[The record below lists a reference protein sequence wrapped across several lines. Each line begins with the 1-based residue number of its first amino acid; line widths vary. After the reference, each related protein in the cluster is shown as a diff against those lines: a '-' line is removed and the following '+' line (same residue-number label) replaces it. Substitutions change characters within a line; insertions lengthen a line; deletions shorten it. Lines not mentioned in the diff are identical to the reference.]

1 MAAILPYGRVN
12 ALNNW
17 FDAINDL
24 ANFEQRYP
32 ETPTAFKMDVQE
44 NPDGYI
50 VEAHVP
56 GIAREEID
64 VELNAG
70 RLVIDIDHKD
80 SEDVEKRNYVL
91 RETSAFHA
99 TRGVYL
105 KDADT
110 AGLTAVLKDGVLT
123 VNVPKRLQNANVTK
137 VTIG

>member
-1 MAAILPYGRVN
+1 
-12 ALNNW
+12 
-17 FDAINDL
+17 
-24 ANFEQRYP
+24 
-32 ETPTAFKMDVQE
+32 MDVQE
-44 NPDGYI
+44 NPDGYVI
-50 VEAHVP
+50 EAHVP
-56 GIAREEID
+56 GVAREEID

>member
-12 ALNNW
+12 ALSNW

-32 ETPTAFKMDVQE
+32 EAPAAFKMDVQE
-44 NPDGYI
+44 NP
-50 VEAHVP
+50 
-56 GIAREEID
+56 
-64 VELNAG
+64 ELNAG

-80 SEDVEKRNYVL
+80 AEDVEKRNYVL

-123 VNVPKRLQNANVTK
+123 VNVPKKTQNANVTK

>member
-12 ALNNW
+12 ALSNW

-32 ETPTAFKMDVQE
+32 ETPSAFKMDVQE

-56 GIAREEID
+56 GVAREEID

-80 SEDVEKRNYVL
+80 FEDVEKRNYVL

>member
-12 ALNNW
+12 ALSNW

-32 ETPTAFKMDVQE
+32 EAPAAFKMDVQE
-44 NPDGYI
+44 NPDGYV

-56 GIAREEID
+56 GVSREEID

-80 SEDVEKRNYVL
+80 AEDVEKRNYVL

-105 KDADT
+105 MDADT
-110 AGLTAVLKDGVLT
+110 AGLNAVL
-123 VNVPKRLQNANVTK
+123 
-137 VTIG
+137 